1 MDIQKFYDF
10 VKDKPFYATTA
21 AEDGKPYVGSIEV
34 SDNIGTLF
42 YVGELIDNTGW
53 DQISRVDSV
62 NVYWF
67 EEEGGRKS
75 ATTPYQLGRVMDL
88 FSDGDWILKDLYQTD
103 ANIEDAIEYLSGI
116 DTNLFFESDGFT
128 YKPKLNIRFKPALTS
143 KNELKPYLDA
153 IMEDY
158 PGIEWYGGSQIY
170 EFDPVSDDDEVADY
184 NGLTELTVGYFKE
197 RPDALTYSTNY
208 ENEFPT
214 IDADEWMELRK
225 IDTDNLFN
233 QLYESEENDFD
244 WIDAGPHI
252 NPLLKI
258 GANFLINEKNLGSP
272 QKLLVRVTDI
282 EFNEDSQSYDI
293 VFKAF
298 NDEKKYKWNNYT
310 ENVGLEWANELV
322 NPETKNHWI
331 PISDEDV
338 SKLLSKGR
346 KSKKP
351 LKEDDSKDMENLIGT
366 VITFDDNITTADVDR
381 VNDYIK
387 NLGFNGLSDDSIED
401 IYMEAT
407 DQGLSYIR
415 LDNSKKTWWGSY
427 DMFLRN
433 HQNNPKTIDYKDF
446 LDIFNTTFL
455 DNLNE
460 SEDESKDHEPQ
471 VGDYLYCHTDLIMN
485 DDDSV
490 EVTKG
495 KTYKITDVNSR
506 EIYIKNNTGYEHSF
520 TRNGNESD
528 YKNWFHIV
536 PKGIDVEGIFN
547 KDFFGDLYES
557 EDDDNLEWTQDIVDK
572 VGDIE
577 WSLDE
582 PDLNNPQD
590 LFNVLRHFF
599 LGTEYTIEFDGY
611 RYLIKNGKGD
621 TLENFGPN
629 SFNLENLRRNI
640 FDTTNWRDGFD
651 DRIRQIYIDFY
662 DVLKPLFKLTV
673 SKLNESEDLEWA
685 QDLFKQSTELTP
697 IDVDDLKVGMKIVVG
712 GGKNRG
718 LNGKFGTVIDSG
730 EQYDHGQRK
739 TTKFKLISFDN
750 WYGGYDDSSPRK
762 DHWSK
767 PNPLCK
773 KHNCW
778 YFTKHNMDKGITF
791 YTNKFLN
798 ESEDDGLEWARE
810 VLSEPAKALVIGQDY
825 KVRLDRLID
834 SDNPKGY
841 NLHIR
846 PYDINSDYVSYL
858 VDNDS
863 THRDTHEK
871 YRGVRVKSTSKKHG
885 EHLVESGYWI
895 PIPREESIINK

>member
-170 EFDPVSDDDEVADY
+170 GFDPISDDNEVTDY

-208 ENEFPT
+208 EDEFPT

-258 GANFLINEKNLGSP
+258 GANFLINVKNVGDSHN
-272 QKLLVRVTDI
+272 LLVRVTDI

-322 NPETKNHWI
+322 NPETQNHWI

-485 DDDSV
+485 DDDLV
-490 EVTKG
+490 EATKG

-506 EIYIKNNTGYEHSF
+506 EIYIKNNTGYKHSF

-557 EDDDNLEWTQDIVDK
+557 ED
-572 VGDIE
+572 
-577 WSLDE
+577 
-582 PDLNNPQD
+582 
-590 LFNVLRHFF
+590 
-599 LGTEYTIEFDGY
+599 
-611 RYLIKNGKGD
+611 
-621 TLENFGPN
+621 
-629 SFNLENLRRNI
+629 
-640 FDTTNWRDGFD
+640 
-651 DRIRQIYIDFY
+651 
-662 DVLKPLFKLTV
+662 
-673 SKLNESEDLEWA
+673 LEWA

-697 IDVDDLKVGMKIVVG
+697 IDVDNLKVGMKIVVG